1 MKNILFVCTG
11 NTCRS
16 PMAMAVCKKLLNEK
30 GITDIEV
37 LSAGIAADG
46 SKISDNSAKALS
58 KIGIELNDYRSKQL
72 TMEMLN
78 VADIILVMTNGH
90 KNILLDAGVES
101 DKILV
106 LSGGVSDPF
115 GQSYEVY
122 EKCLDEIIN
131 GVNKLIEKGVIG

>member
-16 PMAMAVCKKLLNEK
+16 PMAMAVCKKLLKEK

-37 LSAGIAADG
+37 LSAGIVSDG
-46 SKISDNSAKALS
+46 GKISDNSAKALS

-72 TMEMLN
+72 TMDMLN
-78 VADIILVMTNGH
+78 LAEKVFVMTNGH

-101 DKILV
+101 GKVFILND
-106 LSGGVSDPF
+106 GVSDPF
-115 GQSYEVY
+115 GCDYEVY
-122 EKCLDEIIN
+122 EKCLYEIKCS
-131 GVNKLIEKGVIG
+131 VEALIEKGVIG